1 MKNVH
6 IANIHTRAVKVSH
19 EQPRGPVYVLRARN
33 EKARKEFI
41 NAMNSVLAW
50 FEKR

>member
-1 MKNVH
+1 MKYVN
-6 IANIHTRAVKVSH
+6 IANIHARAVKVSR
-19 EQPRGPVYVLRARN
+19 EKTRGPVYVLRARD